1 MARVWIFPDSVN
13 TDDILPGK
21 YAPFM
26 VGEDVFQRY
35 AFAHFRP
42 DFAANVQPGDL
53 LVGGRNWGLGS
64 SREYAPLAL
73 RKLKVGAIVA
83 KSYARIHYRN
93 LLNLGIPAFEHP
105 DAADRLED
113 GEEVSFDLESGRIV
127 RASGELIQL
136 PPPPEFLREALREG
150 SILEFYKKH
159 GRFPGEPADAPRSG
173 EPVDAPRS
181 GGPVAPAR
189 SDEPAAPTST
199 DTPPH
204 PRD

>member
-1 MARVWIFPDSVN
+1 MPRVWKFGDSIN

-26 VGEDVFQRY
+26 AGPEFFKY

-42 DFAANVQPGDL
+42 EFAAQVQPGDL

-64 SREYAPLAL
+64 SREYAPMAL
-73 RKLKVGAIVA
+73 KKLQIGGIIA

-93 LLNLGIPAFEHP
+93 LLNLGIPAFESPNVP
-105 DAADRLED
+105 DVLED
-113 GEEVSFDLESGRIV
+113 GELVDFNLERGLIR
-127 RASGELIQL
+127 RATGEELQL

-159 GRFPGEPADAPRSG
+159 QRFPGE
-173 EPVDAPRS
+173 
-181 GGPVAPAR
+181 
-189 SDEPAAPTST
+189 
-199 DTPPH
+199 
-204 PRD
+204 